1 MLQMRNRGRQI
12 TKLNLTFNSEQPKDR
27 YKLNAIYSTF
37 SMSSVVGK
45 KISVKLY
52 PNDAL
57 KLQKECER
65 SLFFL
70 WDMQFWSSKEAECD
84 LRSLGTDMMITD

>member
-12 TKLNLTFNSEQPKDR
+12 NKLNLTFNSEQPKDR
-27 YKLNAIYSTF
+27 YKLNTIYSTF

-57 KLQKECER
+57 KLQKERER
-65 SLFFL
+65 SL
-70 WDMQFWSSKEAECD
+70 SSF
-84 LRSLGTDMMITD
+84 GTCSFKVQRRQNVTWFPWEQI